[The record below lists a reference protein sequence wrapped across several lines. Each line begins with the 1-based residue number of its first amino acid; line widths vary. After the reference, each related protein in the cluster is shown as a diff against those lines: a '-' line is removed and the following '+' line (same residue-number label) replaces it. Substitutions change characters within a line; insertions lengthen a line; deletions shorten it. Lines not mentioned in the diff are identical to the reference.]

1 MSLKSSLLA
10 VFTLGKGV
18 LRGLPEAAADRDPI
32 ELFGVWFTEA
42 QKSGLLLPEAA
53 TLATCTKDAV
63 PSARLVLLKDFDNNG
78 FVFYTNYGSRKA
90 TELEQNPRAALVFY
104 WPVLQRQVRI
114 EGGVTRVSA
123 EQSEIYFHS
132 RPRGSQI
139 GAWVSRQSEILQDRV
154 ELETRFGEL
163 KAQYED
169 NEIPLP
175 DFWGGYRVSPH
186 CIEFWQGR
194 ANRLHDRLRFDR
206 DGTGWATGKRL
217 YP

>member
-18 LRGLPEAAADRDPI
+18 VRGLPDADDDRHPI
-32 ELFGVWFTEA
+32 DLFGTWFSEA

-53 TLATCTKDAV
+53 TLATCTNHAV
-63 PSARLVLLKDFDNNG
+63 PSARLVLLKDFDHNG

-90 TELEQNPRAALVFY
+90 AELEQNPRAALVFY

-114 EGGVTRVSA
+114 EGGVTRVPQA
-123 EQSEIYFHS
+123 QSEIYFHS

-139 GAWVSRQSEILQDRV
+139 GAWASRQSDRLKDRRQ
-154 ELETRFGEL
+154 LETRYREL
-163 KAQYED
+163 EAKYQGD
-169 NEIPLP
+169 EIPLP
-175 DFWGGYRVSPH
+175 NFWGGYRVDPH

-194 ANRLHDRLRFDR
+194 TNRLHDRLRFDL
-206 DGTGWATGKRL
+206 DGTTWASNRL

>member
-18 LRGLPEAAADRDPI
+18 FRGLPEAAADRNPI
-32 ELFGVWFTEA
+32 ELFGVWFVEA

-63 PSARLVLLKDFDNNG
+63 PSARLVLLKDFDDDG

-90 TELEQNPRAALVFY
+90 AELEQNPRAALVFY

-114 EGGVTRVSA
+114 EGGVARVSMA
-123 EQSEIYFHS
+123 QSEIYFRS

-139 GAWVSRQSEILQDRV
+139 SAWASRQSELLKDRRQ
-154 ELETRFGEL
+154 LETRYQEL
-163 KAQYED
+163 EAKYKD

-175 DFWGGYRVSPH
+175 DFWGGYRVNPH

-206 DGTGWATGKRL
+206 DGTDWTSNWL

>member
-10 VFTLGKGV
+10 MFTLGKGV
-18 LRGLPEAAADRDPI
+18 LRGLPEATADRNPI
-32 ELFGVWFTEA
+32 ELFGAWFLEA

-53 TLATCTKDAV
+53 TLATCTQDAV
-63 PSARLVLLKDFDNNG
+63 PSARLVLLKDFDHDG

-90 TELEQNPRAALVFY
+90 AELEQNPRAALVFY

-114 EGGVTRVSA
+114 EGSVTRVSKA
-123 EQSEIYFHS
+123 QSQVYFSS

-139 GAWVSRQSEILQDRV
+139 GAWASRQSELLKDRRHLDTRYR
-154 ELETRFGEL
+154 ELET
-163 KAQYED
+163 KYKD

-175 DFWGGYRVSPH
+175 DFWGGYRVNPQ

-194 ANRLHDRLRFDR
+194 ANRLHDRLRFDL
-206 DGTGWATGKRL
+206 DGARWTSKRL

>member
-1 MSLKSSLLA
+1 MSLKSSLLT
-10 VFTLGKGV
+10 VLTLGKGIW
-18 LRGLPEAAADRDPI
+18 RGLPEAAGDRNPI
-32 ELFGVWFTEA
+32 ELFGAWFLEA

-63 PSARLVLLKDFDNNG
+63 PSARLVLLKDFDHEG

-90 TELEQNPRAALVFY
+90 AELEQNPRAALVFY

-114 EGGVTRVSA
+114 EGGVTRVPEA
-123 EQSEIYFHS
+123 QSEIYFSS

-139 GAWVSRQSEILQDRV
+139 GAWASRQSEILSDRSK
-154 ELETRFGEL
+154 LETRYREL
-163 KAQYED
+163 EAEYKD
-169 NEIPLP
+169 NDIPLP
-175 DFWGGYRVSPH
+175 EFWGGYRVSPY

-194 ANRLHDRLRFDR
+194 ADRLHDRLRFDL
-206 DGTGWATGKRL
+206 DGAGWTSKRL

>member
-1 MSLKSSLLA
+1 MSFKSSLLT
-10 VFTLGKGV
+10 VLTLGKGIF
-18 LRGLPEAAADRDPI
+18 RGLPEATGDRNPI
-32 ELFGVWFTEA
+32 ELFDVWFSEA

-63 PSARLVLLKDFDNNG
+63 PSARLVLLKAFDDQG

-90 TELEQNPRAALVFY
+90 AELEQNPRAALVFY

-114 EGGVTRVSA
+114 EGGVTRVSM
-123 EQSEIYFHS
+123 EQSETYFHS

-139 GAWVSRQSEILQDRV
+139 GAWASRQSEILQDRLT
-154 ELETRFGEL
+154 LENRYREL
-163 KAQYED
+163 KAKYED
-169 NEIPLP
+169 SEIPLP
-175 DFWGGYRVSPH
+175 DFWGGYRVNPE

-194 ANRLHDRLRFDR
+194 SDRLHDRLRFDL
-206 DGTGWATGKRL
+206 DGASWTSRRL

>member
-1 MSLKSSLLA
+1 
-10 VFTLGKGV
+10 
-18 LRGLPEAAADRDPI
+18 
-32 ELFGVWFTEA
+32 
-42 QKSGLLLPEAA
+42 
-53 TLATCTKDAV
+53 
-63 PSARLVLLKDFDNNG
+63 LVLLKDFDDDG

-90 TELEQNPRAALVFY
+90 AELEQNPRAALVFY

-114 EGGVTRVSA
+114 EGGVARVSMA
-123 EQSEIYFHS
+123 QSEIYFRS

-139 GAWVSRQSEILQDRV
+139 SAWASRQSELLKDRRQ
-154 ELETRFGEL
+154 LETRYQEL
-163 KAQYED
+163 EAKYKD

-175 DFWGGYRVSPH
+175 DFWGGYRVNPH

-206 DGTGWATGKRL
+206 DGTDWTSNWL

>member
-1 MSLKSSLLA
+1 M
-10 VFTLGKGV
+10 FTLGKGV
-18 LRGLPEAAADRDPI
+18 LRGLPEATADRNPI
-32 ELFGVWFTEA
+32 ELFGAWFLEA

-53 TLATCTKDAV
+53 TLATCTQDAV
-63 PSARLVLLKDFDNNG
+63 PSARLVLLKDFDHDG

-90 TELEQNPRAALVFY
+90 AELEQNPRAALVFY

-114 EGGVTRVSA
+114 EGSVTRVSKA
-123 EQSEIYFHS
+123 QSQVYFSS

-139 GAWVSRQSEILQDRV
+139 GAWASRQSELLKDRRHLDTRYR
-154 ELETRFGEL
+154 ELET
-163 KAQYED
+163 KYKD

-175 DFWGGYRVSPH
+175 DFWGGYRVNPQ

-194 ANRLHDRLRFDR
+194 ANRLHDRLRFDL
-206 DGTGWATGKRL
+206 DGARWTSKRL